1 MPKCRQQL
9 SILVVDDNPADR
21 ELMRRGLRDR
31 GVAVDL
37 VNNGKEALSLLGL
50 GDPEGPVREPPDLI
64 LLDLNMP
71 IVDGKQFL
79 REYRS
84 TAAGSGVPV
93 VVFTS
98 SNDIMDIVQ
107 SYDAGATSYVVKPV
121 DLEPFR
127 DTLDSVIR
135 YWLETSAPFS
145 TGRQGKAPN

>member
-37 VNNGKEALSLLGL
+37 VSNGEEALSLLGV
-50 GDPEGPVREPPDLI
+50 GDTGGPDREPPDLI

-79 REYRS
+79 REYRG
-84 TAAGSGVPV
+84 TATGGRVPI

-98 SNDIMDIVQ
+98 SDNVADIVE

-127 DTLDSVIR
+127 ATLESVVR
-135 YWLETSAPFS
+135 YWLEVSAPFS
-145 TGRQGKAPN
+145 TGKHPEAAE